1 MANSNVILIAGT
13 VVEMEVVDT
22 LGVSTWHEIPRLTEI
37 GAVGEQSEPK
47 EKTTLSDRIKKYD
60 SGMRDAPDKNLKGQ
74 YVPFQASGD
83 EFFNEYT
90 KQQAFIKRCRDEEEF
105 NIRVRWPDGEVNGF
119 LFKSL
124 GFEWDAGNQEEWKMF
139 TVNGKQNSRVVYA
152 IEIEGATTVTTTG
165 STQLTVKAT
174 PAGVETNDGTES
186 GKVDWLS
193 SDEAKAT
200 VDENGMVTGVAAGAV
215 IIMASFRGVID
226 EHEITVA

>member
-13 VVEMEVVDT
+13 VVEMEVVDA
-22 LGVSTWHEIPRLTEI
+22 LGASTWHEVPRLTEI

-74 YVPFQASGD
+74 YVPFQQSGD
-83 EFFNEYT
+83 EFFTEYT

-105 NIRVRWPDGEVNGF
+105 NIRVKWPDGEVNGF

-139 TVNGKQNSRVVYA
+139 TINGKQNSRVVYA
-152 IEIEGATTVTTTG
+152 IEIEGAATVTTLAT
-165 STQLTVKAT
+165 SQLTVLTT
-174 PAGVETNDGTES
+174 PAGIEANDGTES
-186 GKVDWLS
+186 GKIDWLS
-193 SDEAKAT
+193 SDESKAT
-200 VDENGMVTGVAAGAV
+200 VDENGLVTGVAAGSVTITAT
-215 IIMASFRGVID
+215 FRGVTD
-226 EHEITVA
+226 EHVMTVS